1 MRAALLACLAAA
13 SAAPCDIL
21 PDCVA
26 AHSLLRALYDAY
38 SGPLYSVRRAR
49 DNLTLDIPLL
59 PGGLVNASAQDAFC
73 APAPSALLA
82 AVPPFNTTISLR
94 PAALP
99 TYSFRHCDAQ
109 GFITPDDGG
118 DDHRFTLV
126 PALSGQPGQVSFRSV
141 NFPAWYLAPVA
152 TAEPGRLGIV
162 QAPGAAAASWALAP
176 AAGGGGGL
184 ELRSAA
190 TGQAAVVGSTLTG
203 ACAPQYA
210 PPAAGVLLGAPGAQ
224 GAAWLLQGPPPPPL
238 CTIETIYDQSG
249 LGNHLRPAPP
259 GGAVNRADLPV
270 DAAAFAVT
278 LSSGG
283 ARAAAYG
290 AYFETRMGYRND
302 NTTGVAKGDD
312 PETIYSVVAG
322 KVYNSGCACALP
334 VLDRAFLGVH
344 FLPHSLHTHAHGASL
359 RLQAALTMCVC
370 ASPLTARLFS
380 RGGAP

>member
-1 MRAALLACLAAA
+1 MRAAAALLACLAAA

-26 AHSLLRALYDAY
+26 AHSLLRALYGAY

-49 DNLTLDIPLL
+49 DNATLDIPLL
-59 PGGLVNASAQDAFC
+59 APGGLVNASAQAAFC
-73 APAPSALLA
+73 APAAAA
-82 AVPPFNTTISLR
+82 AVPPFNTTVSLR

-99 TYSFRHCDAQ
+99 AYSFRHCDAQ

-118 DDHRFTLV
+118 EDHRFTLV

-141 NFPAWYLAPVA
+141 NFPAWYLAPIA

-162 QAPGAAAASWALAP
+162 QAPGAAAASWVLAP
-176 AAGGGGGL
+176 AAGGGL

-270 DAAAFAVT
+270 DAAAYAVT
-278 LSSGG
+278 LSSGGG

-334 VLDRAFLGVH
+334 MSRPFTVGVH
-344 FLPHSLHTHAHGASL
+344 FFHHTRTPTPTRPRTRVRAPHWCLLA
-359 RLQAALTMCVC
+359 
-370 ASPLTARLFS
+370 
-380 RGGAP
+380 